1 MKRLLLI
8 VLFLSGCV
16 SPEQA
21 ARNREALAQQQNY
34 QREAYRES
42 VRSQCD
48 AMGFTRGTDAF
59 ANCVLQVHNQNT
71 GNAATMGAAALQTY
85 QQSLPYCGSVVNA
98 FVRGQMRA
106 RGECR

>member
-8 VLFLSGCV
+8 VLFLGGCV

-21 ARNREALAQQQNY
+21 AHNRALQAQYESQ

-71 GNAATMGAAALQTY
+71 GNAATLGAAALQGY
-85 QQSLPYCGSVVNA
+85 QQSLPYCGSVNNA